1 MFRLFSPLLAP
12 PGGRFRPKGG
22 ARAGTLLAAGFAA
35 LVVYNLVLVCWL
47 RWSGISFSLL
57 LHRLLTTGSRMNDFL
72 PLLLLIPMLLL
83 LLLGLVWFV
92 MRYQRA
98 QLRQQQEL
106 AHVQEAAQQ
115 QALAAALVAQE
126 DERQR
131 IAGEL
136 HDGVGTI
143 LALAKLHLYAPGGQ
157 VSPEAGDLI
166 DQAVAEVRRISRNLQ
181 PATLQQLGLT
191 QALRALVQA
200 VPRNSGPEVRLEQTG
215 HLERLIPPHE
225 LMVYRIAQELL
236 TNGLLH
242 AEAAHI
248 LLRIDTQP
256 GRLVLTYTDDGQ
268 GFDLADL
275 LEVPAP
281 GPHGQPVGMGLINLR
296 SRVAV
301 LGGRLHYQTQPYG
314 GTRVEAILPVK
325 LLPPGTT
332 PTSFP
337 LVL

>member
-1 MFRLFSPLLAP
+1 M
-12 PGGRFRPKGG
+12 
-22 ARAGTLLAAGFAA
+22 T
-35 LVVYNLVLVCWL
+35 N
-47 RWSGISFSLL
+47 
-57 LHRLLTTGSRMNDFL
+57 FL
-72 PLLLLIPMLLL
+72 PLLLLTPTLLL
-83 LLLGLVWFV
+83 LVLGLVWFV
-92 MRYQRA
+92 VRHQKG
-98 QLRQQQEL
+98 QIRQQQQL
-106 AHVQEAAQQ
+106 ANLQEAAQQ

-143 LALAKLHLYAPGGQ
+143 LALAKLHLYAPGMPA
-157 VSPEAGDLI
+157 SPEASDLI

-200 VPRNSGPEVRLEQTG
+200 VPSDNGPDVCLEQEG
-215 HLERLIPPHE
+215 LLGRLIPPHE

-242 AEAAHI
+242 ANAQHI
-248 LLRIDTQP
+248 VLRLSTTP
-256 GRLVLTYTDDGQ
+256 GILTLTYSDDGL
-268 GFDLADL
+268 GFNLAA
-275 LEVPAP
+275 LEELPPP

-301 LGGRLHYQTQPYG
+301 LGGQLQYHSEPG
-314 GTRVEAILPVK
+314 IGTRVETTLPVT
-325 LLPPGTT
+325 LLPGGT
-332 PTSFP
+332 PTPPFS
-337 LVL
+337 LNT

>member
-1 MFRLFSPLLAP
+1 MNNLLPLF
-12 PGGRFRPKGG
+12 
-22 ARAGTLLAAGFAA
+22 
-35 LVVYNLVLVCWL
+35 
-47 RWSGISFSLL
+47 
-57 LHRLLTTGSRMNDFL
+57 LLTPT
-72 PLLLLIPMLLL
+72 LLLLV
-83 LLLGLVWFV
+83 LGLVWFV
-92 MRYQRA
+92 VRYQRG

-106 AHVQEAAQQ
+106 AQLQEAAQQ

-131 IAGEL
+131 IAAEL

-143 LALAKLHLYAPGGQ
+143 LALAKLHLFAPGSPP
-157 VSPEAGDLI
+157 SPEASALI

-200 VPRNSGPEVRLEQTG
+200 VPADHGPEVRLEQEGTLG
-215 HLERLIPPHE
+215 RLIPPHE

-242 AEAAHI
+242 AQAPHI
-248 LLRIDTQP
+248 VLRLGVQQP
-256 GRLVLTYTDDGQ
+256 GLLTLTYSDDGQ
-268 GFDLADL
+268 GFDLAA
-275 LEVPAP
+275 LEELPPP

-301 LGGRLHYQTQPYG
+301 LGGQLHYQSQPG
-314 GTRVEAILPVK
+314 AGTRVEAILPVT
-325 LLPPGTT
+325 LLPVGT
-332 PTSFP
+332 PTPTFTLNS
-337 LVL
+337 